1 MNGGVS
7 IIVPAM
13 NEEGNIEGAVR
24 SVMTAAACLEQYEII
39 VVDDGSTDGTKQVV
53 SDLIAT
59 LAEENPAGAS
69 VVRLVC
75 HPVNRGLRAAYE
87 TGLAEVRMHYVT
99 WVPGDNEM
107 ALESVGR
114 ILAAIGKADLVVP
127 YHGTPWLRP
136 WFRRLLTWGS
146 TTQMNVLF
154 LKRLHYYQGPVVYPV
169 ALARSLPRTIPGF
182 FCMAEM
188 LLHALAAGYTYVQ
201 VPLTHQERAY
211 GTSKAVGAGKIWD
224 AQLAI
229 VRFWWRIKVLGQI
242 QALRIPG
249 TGSLPGTSSVAGQA
263 GRASAE
269 SISGSGELA
278 A

>member
-13 NEEGNIEGAVR
+13 NEEGNIEGAIR
-24 SVMTAAACLEQYEII
+24 SVMTAAAGLEQYEII
-39 VVDDGSTDGTKQVV
+39 VVDDGSTDSTAQVV
-53 SDLIAT
+53 TDLIAT
-59 LAEENPAGAS
+59 LAAENPNQAPI
-69 VVRLVC
+69 VRLVC

-87 TGLAEVRMHYVT
+87 TGLSEVRMHYVT

-107 ALESVGR
+107 ALDSIR
-114 ILAAIGKADLVVP
+114 LILQAIGKADLVVP

-188 LLHALAAGYTYVQ
+188 LLHAISAGYTYVQ

-229 VRFWWRIKVLGQI
+229 LVFWWRIKVLGQT
-242 QALRIPG
+242 QAIRLPG
-249 TGSLPGTSSVAGQA
+249 TGALPGTSSQPVASSL
-263 GRASAE
+263 ASAG
-269 SISGSGELA
+269 SLPKSGGLA

>member
-13 NEEGNIEGAVR
+13 NEEGNIEGAIRDVI
-24 SVMTAAACLEQYEII
+24 TAATCLDLYEII
-39 VVDDGSTDGTKQVV
+39 VVDDGSTDGTSQVV
-53 SDLIAT
+53 RDLIAT
-59 LAEENPAGAS
+59 LAEENPGSPS

-87 TGLAEVRMHYVT
+87 TGLAEVRMQYVT

-107 ALESVGR
+107 ALESIGK

-224 AQLAI
+224 AQIAI
-229 VRFWWRIKVLGQI
+229 IVFWWRIKVLGQV

-249 TGSLPGTSSVAGQA
+249 TGSLPGTSARPVADASQA
-263 GRASAE
+263 Q
-269 SISGSGELA
+269 A